1 VEVQVK
7 KPVPSILVLSLLAL
21 FVTLVL
27 AETLI
32 VKVQTTSLR
41 KTPKFYGPVI
51 QALQAGEK
59 IEKITSQPD
68 GWIQV
73 KTSGGA
79 VGWIHSSAVAVQKFD
94 LMAMDKGLK
103 TQASASEVALAGKGF
118 NKQIEENYRAQH
130 RDISF
135 AEVDKM
141 LLIKIAAAQ
150 LEEFM
155 KQGRLGDWRGA
166 K

>member
-1 VEVQVK
+1 M
-7 KPVPSILVLSLLAL
+7 KPRVPLIAALGLLAL

-32 VKVQTTSLR
+32 VKVQSTSLR
-41 KTPKFYGPVI
+41 KTPKFYGAVVQPLRSGDKV
-51 QALQAGEK
+51 EK
-59 IEKITSQPD
+59 MASQPD

-79 VGWIHSSAVAVQKFD
+79 VGWIHSSAVTVQKFN
-94 LMAMDKGLK
+94 LMTAGGTMK

-118 NKQIEENYRAQH
+118 NKQVEESYRAKH
-130 RDISF
+130 KEANF
-135 AEVDKM
+135 AEVDWM
-141 LLIKIAAAQ
+141 QQLRVAASV

-166 K
+166 R